1 MRSVQVSVIIPV
13 FNQEQYIG
21 RCIRSLLKQTFPEED
36 YELIVIN
43 DGSTDNSV
51 TAITPFMGDI
61 RYHANDK
68 QLGLPASLN
77 IGLRKAIGQFFV
89 RVDADDFVH
98 WDFLKILS
106 MHLQLNHDIDAI
118 ACDYLLVNNQ
128 QDILGQVNCL
138 EKPIGCGIM
147 FKLDH
152 LIEVGLYDEDFLVR
166 EEEDLRIRF
175 LKKYDISRVQ
185 LPLYRYRQHKN
196 NITNNVN
203 NMKKFQEKLDQKHK
217 GEEG

>member
-21 RCIRSLLKQTFPEED
+21 RCIRSLLKQTLPEED

-43 DGSTDNSV
+43 DGCKDNTVS
-51 TAITPFMGDI
+51 AITPFMGEI
-61 RYHANDK
+61 RYYTNDK

-77 IGLRKAIGQFFV
+77 IGLRKARGQFIV
-89 RVDADDFVH
+89 RVDADDYVH
-98 WDFLKILS
+98 WDFLKILT

-118 ACDYLLVNNQ
+118 ACDYQLVNSQ
-128 QDILGQVNCL
+128 QDILIQVNCM

-152 LIEVGLYDEDFLVR
+152 LIDVGLYDPNFLVR

-185 LPLYRYRQHKN
+185 LPLYRYRQHEN
-196 NITNNVN
+196 NITNNVEH
-203 NMKKFQEKLDQKHK
+203 MKKFKEKLNHKHS
-217 GEEG
+217 GER

>member
-13 FNQEQYIG
+13 HNHEQYIG
-21 RCIRSLLKQTFPEED
+21 RCIRSMLKQTLSEDD

-43 DGSTDNSV
+43 DGSKDKSES
-51 TAITPFMGDI
+51 AIIPFMGDV
-61 RYHANDK
+61 RYHVNEK

-77 IGLRKAIGQFFV
+77 IGIKKARGQFIV

-118 ACDYLLVNNQ
+118 ACDYQLVNNQ
-128 QDILGQVNCL
+128 QDILGQINCL

-152 LIEVGLYDEDFLVR
+152 LIEIGLYDEDFLVR

-185 LPLYRYRQHKN
+185 LPLYRYRQHEN
-196 NITNNVN
+196 NITNNVEH
-203 NMKKFQEKLDQKHK
+203 MDTFQKKLDHKHN
-217 GEEG
+217 GEE

>member
-13 FNQEQYIG
+13 FNQEQFIG
-21 RCIRSLLKQTFPEED
+21 RCLRSLLKQTFPQED

-43 DGSTDNSV
+43 DSCTDNSV
-51 TAITPFMGDI
+51 SAITPFMGDI
-61 RYHANDK
+61 RYFVNEK

-77 IGLRKAIGQFFV
+77 IGLRKARGQFIV

-118 ACDYLLVNNQ
+118 ACDYQLVNNQ
-128 QDILGQVNCL
+128 QDILGQINCL

-152 LIEVGLYDEDFLVR
+152 LIDIGLYDENFLVR

-175 LKKYDISRVQ
+175 LKKYVISRVQ
-185 LPLYRYRQHKN
+185 LPLYRYREHEN
-196 NITNNVN
+196 NITNNVK
-203 NMKKFQEKLDQKHK
+203 NMDTFQKKLNQKHS
-217 GEEG
+217 GEE

>member
-1 MRSVQVSVIIPV
+1 MRSTQVSVIIPV

-21 RCIRSLLKQTFPEED
+21 RCLRSLLKQTFPEED

-43 DGSTDNSV
+43 DCCTDNSV
-51 TAITPFMGDI
+51 SAITPFMGDI
-61 RYHANDK
+61 RYRVNDK

-77 IGLRKAIGQFFV
+77 LGLNQAKGQFIV
-89 RVDADDFVH
+89 RVDADDYVH

-106 MHLQLNHDIDAI
+106 MHLQLNHDIDAV
-118 ACDYLLVNNQ
+118 ACDYQLVNNQ
-128 QDILGQVNCL
+128 QDILGQINCL

-152 LIEVGLYDEDFLVR
+152 LIDIGLYDENFLAR

-175 LKKYDISRVQ
+175 LKKFDISRVQ
-185 LPLYRYRQHKN
+185 LPLYRYRQHEN
-196 NITNNVN
+196 NITNNVK
-203 NMKKFQEKLDQKHK
+203 NMDKFQKKLDQKHS
-217 GEEG
+217 GEE